1 MLLVPVL
8 LKFKVPLLLVSKVP
22 VLPVFK
28 VPVLHASRC
37 YIYRE
42 TGAKLLMPRHPAKW
56 SHSNIL

>member
-37 YIYRE
+37 YSYRE
-42 TGAKLLMPRHPAKW
+42 TSA
-56 SHSNIL
+56 I